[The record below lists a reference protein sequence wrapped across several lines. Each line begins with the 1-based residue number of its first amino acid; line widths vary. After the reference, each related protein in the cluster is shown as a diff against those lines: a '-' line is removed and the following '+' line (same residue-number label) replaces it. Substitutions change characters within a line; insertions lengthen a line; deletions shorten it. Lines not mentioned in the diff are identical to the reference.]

1 MGALELIEAD
11 PYLEP
16 FYSSIN
22 HRIEYFLNTEKR
34 IAPDGDLSAFASAHH
49 YYGIHRNGSKTIIR
63 EWAPNADEFFLT
75 GEFSGWQCSEDFR
88 FKKISDDGD
97 WEIKLDSTLLK
108 HGTLYKYYLKWP
120 GGEGERISPYAERVV
135 QDEDNHIFTSQV
147 WRPEKE
153 YKWKNSSIPEG
164 SDKDKALI
172 IYEAHVGMGTEEYCV
187 GSFSNFEKNVL
198 PRIIAGGYTAVQFMA
213 LMEHPYYGSFGY
225 QVSNFFALSSRFGTP
240 EEFKS
245 LVDSCHSS
253 GIRVIMDII
262 HSHSVKNEN
271 EGISRFDGSNFQYF
285 HEGEKGKHPAWD
297 SMLFDYGK
305 SAVLHFLLSN
315 CRYWIEE
322 YKIDGFRF
330 DGVTSMI
337 YHNHGLE
344 SSFSSYD
351 YYYSENT
358 DYDALTYLT
367 LANKLIHSLK
377 PGFISISED
386 MSGYPGMAFPVEKG
400 GIGFD
405 YRLGMGI
412 PDFWIKIIKE
422 KRDEE
427 WNIEEIWNQLGNRRW
442 NEKNI
447 AYCESHDQALVGDKT
462 IAFRLMDAD
471 MYHHMSIED
480 DSFVISRG
488 MALHKIIRLLT
499 FSCAGNGYMN
509 FMGNEFGHPEWVDF
523 PREGNNWSYHYA
535 RRQWSLSDNKKLK
548 YCGLLNFDRSM
559 IRECSSSLDN
569 GYASLLQIHNS
580 DHVIAYSRG
589 GLSYFV
595 NLDPDRSYTEY
606 CFNVP
611 EGKYSLVL
619 DSDSKVFG
627 GYGRNPEHLEFQTEN
642 KGAGSHISLYLP
654 SRTALVF
661 RKKG

>member
-1 MGALELIEAD
+1 V
-11 PYLEP
+11 
-16 FYSSIN
+16 
-22 HRIEYFLNTEKR
+22 
-34 IAPDGDLSAFASAHH
+34 
-49 YYGIHRNGSKTIIR
+49 
-63 EWAPNADEFFLT
+63 DEFFLT
-75 GEFSGWQCSEDFR
+75 GEFSSWQCSEDFR
-88 FKKISDDGD
+88 FKKISDEGD
-97 WEIKLDSTLLK
+97 WELKVDSSLLK
-108 HGTLYKYYLKWP
+108 HGTLYKYHLKWP

-135 QDEDNHIFTSQV
+135 QDEKNHIFTSQV
-147 WRPEKE
+147 WNPEKK
-153 YKWKNSSIPEG
+153 YKWKNPSISQSVKQNGNEG
-164 SDKDKALI
+164 ADASLDAPLI
-172 IYEAHVGMGTEEYCV
+172 IYEAHIGMGTEEYCV
-187 GSFSNFEKNVL
+187 GSFSDFEKNVL
-198 PRIIAGGYTAVQFMA
+198 PRIISGGYTAVQFMA

-271 EGISRFDGSNFQYF
+271 EGISRFDGSIYQYF
-285 HEGEKGKHPAWD
+285 HEGGKGEHPAWD

-305 SAVLHFLLSN
+305 PAVLHFLLSN

-351 YYYSENT
+351 DYYSENT
-358 DYDALTYLT
+358 DIDALTYLA
-367 LANKLIHSLK
+367 LANKLLHSLK

-412 PDFWIKIIKE
+412 PDFWIKLIKE
-422 KRDEE
+422 KRDED
-427 WNIEEIWNQLGNRRW
+427 WNIKEIWHQLGNRRW
-442 NEKNI
+442 SEKNI
-447 AYCESHDQALVGDKT
+447 AYSESHDQALVGDKT

-471 MYHHMSIED
+471 MYHHMAIED
-480 DSFVISRG
+480 DSLTISRG

-523 PREGNNWSYHYA
+523 PRKGNNWSYHYA

-548 YCGLLNFDRSM
+548 YKKLLNFDSSM
-559 IRECSSSLDN
+559 IRECNSSLDK
-569 GYASLLQIHNS
+569 GYASLLQIHVS
-580 DHVIAYSRG
+580 DHVIAYTRG
-589 GLSYFV
+589 GLFYFV
-595 NLDPDRSYTEY
+595 NLDPDRSYTDY
-606 CFNVP
+606 RFNVP
-611 EGKYSLVL
+611 DGNYSLVL
-619 DSDSKVFG
+619 DTDSIVFG
-627 GYGRNPEHLEFQTEN
+627 GYGRNPEHLEFE
-642 KGAGSHISLYLP
+642 AGKNGDGSYLSLYLP

-661 RKKG
+661 RKMR